1 MNAAA
6 KSIAML
12 VIPPVQGVD
21 VIGPLEAFAMAN
33 TVLGEAERLPQY
45 ALRVLTTDR
54 DLRVPTSSGVQILAQ
69 QHYRQVR
76 GKIDTLLIAGGR
88 GARECDDPALIA
100 WLRRSTSRVRRLC
113 SVCTG
118 AFVLAS
124 AGLLDG
130 KRATSHWMRVATLQ
144 QRYPAVKWDPNPI
157 WVQDGNTYTSAGV
170 TAGMDLALALIEEDC
185 GSALALTVARRMVIY
200 LRRPGSQAQFS
211 VALAAQAAEKR
222 PLQELQVWIAEN
234 LARELSVEL
243 LARRSAMSVRNFAR
257 VFARELG
264 TTPARYVERV
274 RVEAARRQLESTDSD
289 VDAIAGRCGF
299 SSSELL
305 RRSFIRQLRIAPS
318 EYRRYFRTQP

>member
-1 MNAAA
+1 MNATV
-6 KSIAML
+6 KSVAML
-12 VIPPVQGVD
+12 VIPPAQGVD

-33 TVLGEAERLPQY
+33 TALAEGARPQAY
-45 ALRVLTTDR
+45 ALRLVTTAR

-76 GKIDTLLIAGGR
+76 GKIDTLLIAGGQ
-88 GARECDDPALIA
+88 GARESDDPALND
-100 WLRRSTSRVRRLC
+100 WLRRSAPRVRRLC

-118 AFVLAS
+118 AFVLAA

-130 KRATSHWMRVATLQ
+130 RRATSHWMRVSALQ
-144 QRYPAVKWDPNPI
+144 RRYPAVKWDAHPI
-157 WVQDGNTYTSAGV
+157 WIQDGNIYTSAGV
-170 TAGMDLALALIEEDC
+170 SAGMDLALALIEEDC

-243 LARRSAMSVRNFAR
+243 LAKRSAMSVRNFAR

-264 TTPARYVERV
+264 MTPARYVERV

-305 RRSFIRQLRIAPS
+305 RRSFIRQLRLAPS